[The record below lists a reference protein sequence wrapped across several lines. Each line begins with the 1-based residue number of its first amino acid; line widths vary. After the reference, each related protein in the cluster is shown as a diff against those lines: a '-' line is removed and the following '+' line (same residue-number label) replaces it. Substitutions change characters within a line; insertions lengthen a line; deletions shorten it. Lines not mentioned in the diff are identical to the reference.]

1 MAALSTIALVATAA
15 VSIGSAYETHRQG
28 QKAEDAQKES
38 ARIAGNQSQIERQN
52 ERRQQIRQE
61 RVRRA
66 QIMQASETAGVSGS
80 SGEVGSTGALA
91 SITGGNVASSF
102 QADRTSQ
109 RLTTLGNKVASAQ
122 KSQQTAGAIGGV
134 AGTVFSSL
142 GGASALAGSSSQ
154 SGPNVDDQVTKLV
167 GTSGLF

>member
-1 MAALSTIALVATAA
+1 MSVATAA
-15 VSIGSAYETHRQG
+15 LIATAVAATGSAYASHRQG
-28 QKAEDAQKES
+28 QKAADAQKES

-66 QIMQASETAGVSGS
+66 QIMQASEAAGVSGS

-109 RLTTLGNKVASAQ
+109 RLTSLGNKVASAQ
-122 KSQQTAGAIGGV
+122 QRQQTAGAIGGV

-142 GGASALAGSSSQ
+142 GGAPALAGTFGQ
-154 SGPNVDDQVTKLV
+154 SGPNADDQVTRLV